1 MKAPR
6 RCPGC
11 GVELVP
17 GDAGRLEC
25 RSGQH
30 PGEELP
36 RLYWPAPNGRVRPG
50 CRDSGAVRRVWQDDK
65 EKRA

>member
-1 MKAPR
+1 MTAPR

-17 GDAGRLEC
+17 GDDGRLEC

-36 RLYWPAPNGRVRPG
+36 RIYWPARNGRVVPG
-50 CRDSGAVRRVWQDDK
+50 CRDSSAVRRVWQDD
-65 EKRA
+65 EEGRA